1 MSGEFFRRHGKCV
14 RHVMWDIAVE
24 NPAFPML
31 ECDKLCQQNAKCTGY
46 YFDYTGCYPQSESCA
61 VTDAPDYYPIQMD
74 RDLCEYNCRAKP
86 NSSNLLLGK

>member
-1 MSGEFFRRHGKCV
+1 
-14 RHVMWDIAVE
+14 MWDIAVE
-24 NPAFPML
+24 NPSFPML

-74 RDLCEYNCRAKP
+74 RDLCEYNSGITAVIYYLESKR
-86 NSSNLLLGK
+86 LLLFGIAERYIR